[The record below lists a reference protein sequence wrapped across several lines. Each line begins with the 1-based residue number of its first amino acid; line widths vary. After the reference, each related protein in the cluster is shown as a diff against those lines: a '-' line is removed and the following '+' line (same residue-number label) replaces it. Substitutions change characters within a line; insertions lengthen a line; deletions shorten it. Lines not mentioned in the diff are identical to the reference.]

1 MNKPEIQ
8 KGSRELHSSLAPG
21 SLWDIL
27 KLVFRLQSSILHLLI
42 MVGRRRKRKSD
53 DAEGMVAP
61 GAAAGPAGDA
71 PQPHGKSP
79 VVGPSGAAAGA
90 ENDEI
95 ETRPREAEAEAEA
108 EAEVETERD
117 EKAEL
122 IAIAVTGTTDA
133 LLTAVRRAKVS

>member
-1 MNKPEIQ
+1 
-8 KGSRELHSSLAPG
+8 
-21 SLWDIL
+21 
-27 KLVFRLQSSILHLLI
+27 

-95 ETRPREAEAEAEA
+95 ETRPREAEAEAE
-108 EAEVETERD
+108 VETERD